1 MIEPLI
7 WICIACLAFS
17 CLYQFYTCHVVRKFV
32 QDEIPNADL
41 SLPDPRSVSQLKPVH
56 GQSPHLESCLV
67 TALSQDYPADWDV
80 VFSAGLED
88 DPALDLAR
96 SLPSPVPVQVVGGGV
111 TDFTNPK
118 VRSMM
123 AGEPYLR
130 NEWLV
135 CWDADMR
142 APRDFLRRVFSPFR
156 DPGVGAS
163 TCLYGVKQVDN
174 FGQALEGLSVTDF
187 GSSVL
192 VARQVEG
199 MSFML
204 GAVLAFRRE
213 VLEQVGGFGVVRHHL
228 ADDFQLGNRT
238 FKAGWKVAL
247 APCIVEDVLGERS
260 FSEYWEHQLRWMR
273 TYRVCRP
280 KGHAAFIITQGL
292 VWSLLWILLSA
303 ASAASLKGLG
313 AWLLVRWLTTHYN
326 WQLLGSGSA
335 AKWAFITP
343 FKDLCYFGLWAAS
356 WLGHTVRWGG
366 KTFVL
371 GTGGTM
377 RRQEEKA
384 TARV

>member
-1 MIEPLI
+1 MFLDLLLGL
-7 WICIACLAFS
+7 CIACLAFS
-17 CLYQFYTCHVVRKFV
+17 CLYQLYTCHVVRKFV
-32 QDEIPNADL
+32 LEEIPRADL
-41 SLPDPRSVSQLKPVH
+41 SLTDYRPASQLKPVH
-56 GQSPHLESCLV
+56 GQSPRLESCLV
-67 TALSQDYPADWDV
+67 TALNQDYPSDWDV
-80 VFSAGLED
+80 VFSAGLAD

-96 SLPSPVPVQVVGGGV
+96 RLPAPVPVQVVGGGV

-123 AGEPYLR
+123 AGEPSLK
-130 NEWLV
+130 NEWVV

-142 APRDFLRRVFSPFR
+142 APKDFLRRVFSPFR
-156 DPGVGAS
+156 DPQVGAS

-192 VARQVEG
+192 VARKLEG

-213 VLEQVGGFGVVRHHL
+213 VLQQVGGFGVVRHHL
-228 ADDFQLGNRT
+228 ADDYQLGNRT

-280 KGHAAFIITQGL
+280 NGHAAFIITQGL
-292 VWSLLWILLSA
+292 VWCLLWLLLSGGSPA
-303 ASAASLKGLG
+303 AWQGLG
-313 AWLLVRWLTTHYN
+313 GWLLVRWLTTRYN
-326 WQLLGSGSA
+326 WQLLGSPSA
-335 AKWAFITP
+335 ARWALITP
-343 FKDLCYFGLWAAS
+343 FKDLCYFALWAAS

-377 RRQEEKA
+377 RRQEEL
-384 TARV
+384 TRT